1 VVSGLTNRDQPS
13 GGGRERTKDD
23 ASSLVGTTLPHVG
36 TTITQVTSSIREVP
50 DRSQELLLANDVKG
64 HCKIM
69 ESFMRI
75 TSVLGAIAI
84 LGFATAPAF
93 ADDEYY
99 IVQDKG
105 TMKCTIVKE
114 KPTEDTMVIVDE
126 DGYATEVEA
135 VEAQKKVK
143 VCVGDD

>member
-1 VVSGLTNRDQPS
+1 MRST
-13 GGGRERTKDD
+13 
-23 ASSLVGTTLPHVG
+23 LV
-36 TTITQVTSSIREVP
+36 
-50 DRSQELLLANDVKG
+50 LAAA
-64 HCKIM
+64 
-69 ESFMRI
+69 
-75 TSVLGAIAI
+75 VLA
-84 LGFATAPAF
+84 FAAAPAF

-114 KPTEDTMVIVDE
+114 KPTEDTVVIVDE

-143 VCVGDD
+143 VCVTDE